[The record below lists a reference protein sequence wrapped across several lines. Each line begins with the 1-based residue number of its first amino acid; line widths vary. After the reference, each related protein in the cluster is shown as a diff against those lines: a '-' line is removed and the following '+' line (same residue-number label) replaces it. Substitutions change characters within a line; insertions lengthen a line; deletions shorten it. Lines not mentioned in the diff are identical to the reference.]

1 MMDQCARCQVE
12 VGVHDQP
19 QSQSECLWSL
29 EKARHWSLLS
39 SLAGLTPTLSFRNL
53 GLAGARR
60 SQQTDSLH
68 AIPVAVNQELRS
80 PWPWPP
86 ESHQPS
92 DMIMID

>member
-1 MMDQCARCQVE
+1 MT
-12 VGVHDQP
+12 
-19 QSQSECLWSL
+19 SL
-29 EKARHWSLLS
+29 SHSPSVSGLQRKPGTAHCSG
-39 SLAGLTPTLSFRNL
+39 LAGLTPTLSFRNL
-53 GLAGARR
+53 GLAVARR